1 MATIPQPS
9 LFSWQ
14 QIDSASDLH
23 RLKLVLAALPDEPL
37 VRFLEQRRGRGR
49 DDYPVRPMWNALIA
63 GIVFQHPSAAALI
76 RELWRN
82 AELRQ
87 LCGFDPL
94 RGMGAAPTDDAFGR
108 FLELCV
114 EHRDQLEQMF
124 HRLVDELSHELP
136 VLGRRLAVDA
146 KGIRSAGRPV
156 KDELKR
162 HEPDGRR
169 DLDAD
174 WGTKTYKGSRADGT
188 AWERV
193 ARWFGYKLHLLVDS
207 TYELPLGFK
216 LTEASASDTPELLP
230 LVEELDDK
238 HETLCERAE
247 QLAADKG
254 YDSADNNAKLYDE
267 YGIVPV
273 IDNRELWKEQPG
285 KPQVL
290 FGGRVD
296 VALYDERGKV
306 YCQPP
311 TERRGADELRE
322 MVFVGF
328 EKDRGCLKYRCP
340 AAFYGLECQGRAE
353 CESLAPLGVGEFGRT
368 VRVPLELDRRISPCS
383 RPLDAP
389 RWRAKFTPMAR
400 PTAKWQKAY
409 HRRTA
414 VERVNARLDRVLGFE
429 EHFIRGRAKMEGR
442 VTLALLVMLAMALG
456 RIRADQAKLMRS
468 LTAPVRRAS

>member
-1 MATIPQPS
+1 MAIIPQPS

-146 KGIRSAGRPV
+146 KGIRSAGRAV

-285 KPQVL
+285 KPRVL

-368 VRVPLELDRRISPCS
+368 VRVPLELDRRI
-383 RPLDAP
+383 
-389 RWRAKFTPMAR
+389 FTPMAR

-429 EHFIRGRAKMEGR
+429 EHFIRGRAKMEAR